1 MDFKKYLLFIIVSI
15 LLTGC
20 ATDII
25 SCNPNITISGTVINN
40 DGSINA
46 DLAHFLPGVKCK
58 F

>member
-1 MDFKKYLLFIIVSI
+1 MDFKKYTLYIIIVS

-25 SCNPNITISGTVINN
+25 SCNPNITISGTIINN

-46 DLAHFLPGVKCK
+46 DLAHFLPGVKCT

>member
-1 MDFKKYLLFIIVSI
+1 MDFKKYLLYIIVSI
-15 LLTGC
+15 LLTSC

-25 SCNPNITISGTVINN
+25 SCNPNITVTGDAINK

-46 DLAHFLPGVKCK
+46 DLSHFLPGVKCE

>member
-1 MDFKKYLLFIIVSI
+1 MDFKKYLLYTITLL

-25 SCNPNITISGTVINN
+25 SCNPTITITGTVINN
-40 DGSINA
+40 DGSINV
-46 DLAHFLPGVKCK
+46 DLTHFHPGVKCK